1 MGLLA
6 DKTVLITG
14 AARGMGRTHA
24 TRAAREGASLTLVDL
39 ADCAVELQETAELAR
54 AYGVDV
60 DAVAA
65 DVRDLRALK
74 DAADAMRV
82 RFGHIDAV
90 VANAGIA
97 PPPAPAWEISESDW
111 QRVLDI
117 NLTGVQ
123 NTCTAVVPH
132 LIESGRDPAMVL
144 ISSTAGIAPMPMA
157 AHYSAAKAGVR
168 SLAGTLAN
176 ELGSRGIR
184 VNSVHPGSIDTPMT
198 DEIAAR
204 ERIDRT
210 AVLANFTRM
219 QLLDG
224 VVSADDVSAAVV
236 WLLSEESRFVTGQAL
251 CVDAGFTART
261 IPFAF
266 D

>member
-1 MGLLA
+1 MLTDLES
-6 DKTVLITG
+6 
-14 AARGMGRTHA
+14 RA
-24 TRAAREGASLTLVDL
+24 T
-39 ADCAVELQETAELAR
+39 ELQDTVEAAQ
-54 AYGVDV
+54 AYGAE
-60 DAVAA
+60 AVAVSA
-65 DVRDLRALK
+65 DVRDLEALQAAAASMRA
-74 DAADAMRV
+74 
-82 RFGHIDAV
+82 RFGRVDAL

-97 PPPAPAWEISESDW
+97 PPPAAAWEIPEAEW
-111 QRVLDI
+111 QRVLDV

-123 NTCTAVVPH
+123 NTCTAAIPH
-132 LIESGRDPAMVL
+132 MIESGQQPAMVL
-144 ISSTAGIAPMPMA
+144 ISSTAGIDPMPMA

-176 ELGSRGIR
+176 ELGRHGIR
-184 VNSVHPGSIDTPMT
+184 VNSLHPAAVDTPMT
-198 DEIAAR
+198 DEVAAHVG
-204 ERIDRT
+204 IDRS
-210 AVLANFTRM
+210 AVLANFTRL

-236 WLLSEESRFVTGQAL
+236 WLLSQESRFVTGQAL

>member
-1 MGLLA
+1 MCLLA
-6 DKTVLITG
+6 EKTVLITG

-24 TRAAREGASLTLVDL
+24 ARAAREGARLMLVDL
-39 ADCAVELQETAELAR
+39 ADCTAELNATVEL
-54 AYGVDV
+54 AQSYGAEVE
-60 DAVAA
+60 AATA

-74 DAADAMRV
+74 DAAAAMRA
-82 RFGHIDAV
+82 RFGRIDAV

-97 PPPAPAWEISESDW
+97 PPPAPAWEISESEW

-123 NTCTAVVPH
+123 NTCTAVIPH
-132 LIESGRDPAMVL
+132 LIASGRDPAMVL
-144 ISSTAGIAPMPMA
+144 ISSTAGIAPMPLA

-176 ELGSRGIR
+176 ELGGHGIR

-204 ERIDRT
+204 EGIDRT
-210 AVLANFTRM
+210 AVLANFTRL

-224 VVSADDVSAAVV
+224 VVGADDVSAAVI
-236 WLLSEESRFVTGQAL
+236 WLLSRESRFVTGQAL

-261 IPFAF
+261 IPFSF

>member
-1 MGLLA
+1 MALLA
-6 DKTVLITG
+6 EKAVLITG

-24 TRAAREGASLTLVDL
+24 IRAAREGARLMLVDL
-39 ADCAVELQETAELAR
+39 AARALELGETVELAQSHGAE
-54 AYGVDV
+54 V

-65 DVRDLRALK
+65 DVRDLGSLRE
-74 DAADAMRV
+74 AAGAMRA
-82 RFGHIDAV
+82 RFGRIDAV
-90 VANAGIA
+90 VANAGVA
-97 PPPAPAWEISESDW
+97 PPPALAWEIPESEW
-111 QRVLDI
+111 RRVLDI

-123 NTCTAVVPH
+123 NTCTAVIPH
-132 LIESGRDPAMVL
+132 LIESGRQPAMVL

-168 SLAGTLAN
+168 SLTGTLAN

-204 ERIDRT
+204 EGIDRS

-224 VVSADDVSAAVV
+224 VISAQDVSAAVV

-261 IPFAF
+261 VPFAF